1 MMPYLKRHKKQI
13 TNNGL
18 NTFKRAI
25 RAFRPYRV
33 QVVLVL
39 IAILLTALLELVDPL
54 LISHVLDDAIQKRN
68 APLLLIYVAIM
79 IVTPIILGIISM
91 GQGYL
96 NNRVG
101 QNVMYDFRNQLY
113 QRLQS
118 MPLSF
123 FTRTRTGEI
132 LSRLSN
138 DVGGIQGIVT
148 NTAINLLSNIS
159 TVLSIVI
166 AMVFLSPLLTLVT
179 LGLTP
184 LFLWIA
190 SKVGNARRQVSRETQ
205 KSMAT
210 LTTLT
215 EETLSVSEV
224 LLVKVFGQQKY
235 VQEQFKQENKKL
247 ADLMVQQLMVGLRF
261 STIVLIVFSVMPA
274 LVYLVAGEQIIY
286 QLPILGEPMTL
297 GSIVAFTLLQFT
309 FFDSLRALLNLQ
321 IQTQGALALFER
333 IFEYLDLPS
342 DVIDKPD
349 ALHLIPEKVR
359 GAVTFRN
366 VTFRYKGN
374 EHDTLTGFNEK
385 GKPGKSK
392 KVRLIPLKPNAVSDP
407 QGEPSLALQNISFT
421 IKPGQLVALV
431 GPSGAGKTTIT
442 YMLPR
447 LYDVE
452 SGVVEIDGINVKD
465 IARASLSELIG
476 EVTQENY
483 LLHASIRENILYGR
497 RDASE
502 EEMIAAAQA
511 AAIHDRILELEDGYD
526 TIVGERG

>member
-39 IAILLTALLELVDPL
+39 IAILLTALLELVEPL

-190 SKVGNARRQVSRETQ
+190 SKVGNARRRVSRETQ

-215 EETLSVSEV
+215 EETLSVSGV

-261 STIVLIVFSVMPA
+261 STIVLIVFSVMP
-274 LVYLVAGEQIIY
+274 
-286 QLPILGEPMTL
+286 
-297 GSIVAFTLLQFT
+297 
-309 FFDSLRALLNLQ
+309 
-321 IQTQGALALFER
+321 
-333 IFEYLDLPS
+333 
-342 DVIDKPD
+342 
-349 ALHLIPEKVR
+349 
-359 GAVTFRN
+359 
-366 VTFRYKGN
+366 
-374 EHDTLTGFNEK
+374 
-385 GKPGKSK
+385 
-392 KVRLIPLKPNAVSDP
+392 
-407 QGEPSLALQNISFT
+407 
-421 IKPGQLVALV
+421 
-431 GPSGAGKTTIT
+431 
-442 YMLPR
+442 
-447 LYDVE
+447 
-452 SGVVEIDGINVKD
+452 
-465 IARASLSELIG
+465 
-476 EVTQENY
+476 
-483 LLHASIRENILYGR
+483 
-497 RDASE
+497 
-502 EEMIAAAQA
+502 
-511 AAIHDRILELEDGYD
+511 
-526 TIVGERG
+526 